1 MSKSPHLISSRL
13 PLDPTILSALERRAK
28 SYLGRPERLPGPPSS
43 HMVQSMRGLASN
55 QLHFIEALQRKHGD
69 LAYFRLGRLQ
79 FYALH
84 DPELIEQMLLTQHD
98 AFIKDPFA
106 RALKEL
112 LGEGLLTS
120 EGEKWKRN
128 RKLAAPKL
136 KRSQIASY
144 AEVMTRDTVEI
155 SARAFNEGEA
165 VDIWQVMMDLT
176 LRIVVETLFGLPYAH
191 QADQV
196 GHALEQAMHHFD
208 AQQNSVWYFIP
219 RAVPSPRRRAFT
231 HSMRELDRIIRDMI
245 RARTQRGGPGDDLLW
260 RLIQARDDDGEQMSQ
275 TQLRDEAL
283 TMFLAGH
290 ETTALAT
297 TYAFDALAR
306 NPRVEARFHEEL
318 DALPHDRP
326 IGLDDLDALP
336 YTRAFIKETLRLYP
350 PAWILSREAIQ
361 DVTLTQGN
369 RSWHLPEGS
378 ILISCPYIMHRKE
391 AYFEDALTF
400 SPERW
405 LDGSLEKSLP
415 RSVYIPFGGGP
426 RICIG
431 THFAM
436 MELILV
442 VANIAR
448 DWRFDLVDRA
458 PIAFEAV
465 ITLRPDAPVMM
476 TPKRRRPEA

>member
-1 MSKSPHLISSRL
+1 MPDTPASSLLSSLRTR
-13 PLDPTILSALERRAK
+13 LDPSLLGTVERRTRN
-28 SYLGRPERLPGPPSS
+28 YLGRPERPPGPPSAL
-43 HMVQSMRGLASN
+43 MLQSMLGLIAN
-55 QLHFIEALQRKHGD
+55 QLDFIEELQRRHGD
-69 LAYFRLGRLQ
+69 MAYFRLGRLQ

-84 DPELIEQMLLTQHD
+84 DPELIEQMLLTRHD

-106 RALKEL
+106 RELKEL

-120 EGEKWKRN
+120 EGETWKRN

-144 AEVMTRDTVEI
+144 AEVMTRDTVEV
-155 SARAFNEGEA
+155 SSRAFQQGQQ
-165 VDIWQVMMDLT
+165 VDLWQVMMDLT
-176 LRIVVETLFGLPYAH
+176 LRIVVETLFGLPYAR

-196 GHALEQAMHHFD
+196 GHALEQAMQHFD

-219 RAVPSPRRRAFT
+219 RHVPSPRRRAFER
-231 HSMRELDRIIRDMI
+231 SMRALDRTIRDMI
-245 RARTQRGGPGDDLLW
+245 RERARRGGPGDDLLW

-306 NPRVEARFHEEL
+306 NPEVEARFHEEL
-318 DALPHDRP
+318 DALATDRP
-326 IGLDDLDALP
+326 IGLEDLDALP
-336 YTRAFIKETLRLYP
+336 YTRALIKETLRLYP

-361 DVTLTQGN
+361 DVTLTHGD
-369 RSWHLPEGS
+369 RAWHVPAGS
-378 ILISCPYIMHRKE
+378 ILLSCPYIMHRKE
-391 AYFEDALTF
+391 EYFEDALNF
-400 SPERW
+400 DPERW
-405 LDGSLEKSLP
+405 LDGTLEKSLP
-415 RSVYIPFGGGP
+415 RSAYMPFGGGP

-431 THFAM
+431 NHFAM

-448 DWRFDLVDRA
+448 DWRFEAIDDA
-458 PIAFEAV
+458 PLSFDPV
-465 ITLRPDAPVMM
+465 ITLRPSKSVMM
-476 TPKRRRPEA
+476 TSLRRR